1 MNRNT
6 RHERKCWDCGN
17 VADHYDNCTPEVNCK
32 QCGSQDTRMTKKPP
46 EPQPSRSELHSA
58 CLSFRHDYG
67 VMDEDARESLRQSAS
82 EWYRCWKSAGVIR

>member
-1 MNRNT
+1 MNRHT

-17 VADHYDNCTPEVNCK
+17 VAEHYDNCTPEVNCK
-32 QCGSQDTRMTKKPP
+32 
-46 EPQPSRSELHSA
+46 
-58 CLSFRHDYG
+58 HDYG